1 MYEIWDGDLFLFS
14 VDSELEADIYAEQGF
29 RVLAMYLS

>member
-14 VDSELEADIYAEQGF
+14 VDSESEADIYAEQGF
-29 RVLAMYLS
+29 QVLAMHLS

>member
-14 VDSELEADIYAEQGF
+14 VDTQDEVDHYVESGF
-29 RVLAMYLS
+29 TVRAVDMS

>member
-14 VDSELEADIYAEQGF
+14 VDDHEEADSYSKQGF
-29 RVLAMYLS
+29 QVVALVSS